1 MANNDS
7 TDREEPSECVEILVL
22 TLKNGGNDESVCNRV
37 IAIINK
43 KKTEILVEKIFIMK

>member
-7 TDREEPSECVEILVL
+7 TDREEPSKCVEIFVL
-22 TLKNGGNDESVCNRV
+22 TLKNGGNDKSVCNRV
-37 IAIINK
+37 IAIIK